1 MRLSSVFIYVPSFC
15 FKNNALFIQDWP
27 VGAMCMNQIMH
38 LVFCLNHEI
47 CFNIFCG
54 KLHFTVRKISRC
66 ARLCSES
73 VSNMMRLF
81 QERSRLRA
89 SIATT
94 TTTSQCAKFCF
105 VLIFNRKCKVNK
117 QVPHIARFCQDLVA
131 FY

>member
-1 MRLSSVFIYVPSFC
+1 
-15 FKNNALFIQDWP
+15 
-27 VGAMCMNQIMH
+27 MH
-38 LVFCLNHEI
+38 ESDYAFSFCLNHEI

-66 ARLCSES
+66 ARSCSES

-117 QVPHIARFCQDLVA
+117 HVPLIARICQNLVA